1 MMAGRLLAA
10 AAYSAGGW
18 LADQRGSSL
27 PTVSV
32 LHSHRCVASL
42 FFQVRAPPRQTEVL
56 ASVWSRRRCSS
67 CPLIWE
73 NSTPTRVTK
82 WRDKIDAINGAGMK
96 LHLRPVQASAI
107 NGGGGGRGTRTIAR
121 GCGGQRCRPWA
132 SRMRALR
139 DPAHAQSPPWEPSR
153 ARGGAK
159 AGAPLPLPS
168 PPLSWRAAAANLT
181 SAPNPLR
188 GGGCRWAVGAP
199 CCRAK
204 RT

>member
-1 MMAGRLLAA
+1 MAGRLLAA

-96 LHLRPVQASAI
+96 LHLRPVQASAV
-107 NGGGGGRGTRTIAR
+107 NGGGGGAR
-121 GCGGQRCRPWA
+121 DAHHRQR
-132 SRMRALR
+132 L
-139 DPAHAQSPPWEPSR
+139 
-153 ARGGAK
+153 
-159 AGAPLPLPS
+159 
-168 PPLSWRAAAANLT
+168 WRAALPALGVTNEGAAGSRPRPVT
-181 SAPNPLR
+181 T
-188 GGGCRWAVGAP
+188 VGALQGKGWGQGR
-199 CCRAK
+199 RASPPPLPP
-204 RT
+204 TVVESSGS